1 MKLTDIGS
9 SKDLFSELE
18 KSGKVELK
26 IEDKVKTER
35 EAQMYKAMLEDL
47 LKDLSKQFNV
57 LLVAAPHYEKYNDYN
72 FMTTGWL
79 VTTLAKIDKL
89 DEYMPIS
96 VKRARSSKTK
106 YKA

>member
-1 MKLTDIGS
+1 MKFTDIGS
-9 SKDLFSELE
+9 SNDLFSELE

-57 LLVAAPHYEKYNDYN
+57 LLVAAPHYEKFNDYLN
-72 FMTTGWL
+72 MKTSWL
-79 VTTLAKIDKL
+79 VTALA
-89 DEYMPIS
+89 S
-96 VKRARSSKTK
+96 VEAKR
-106 YKA
+106 KAIVR